1 MKKSIKTANINRR
14 DMLKRLA
21 VISAAT
27 LLPDA
32 LLSVTNYAP
41 AFHFIGL
48 GDAGSNVVEYIYSK
62 GIKGKYT
69 CISNTIKN
77 NLPKKIQ
84 CIQLNTQSVATEIP
98 DAVLKIFNA
107 NDTFILLSGLGGY
120 VGTFMTEKLTLRL
133 HQQQKKFM
141 TITTLPF
148 KFEGEE
154 RLLRALATVEKLK
167 NIPDFKFFELETI
180 RTQYGHLPIRAAF
193 EKVNEQFYTM
203 YKSTCRFN

>member
-1 MKKSIKTANINRR
+1 MKKPIKTTNINRR
-14 DMLKRLA
+14 NMLKRLA

-32 LLSVTNYAP
+32 LLSVANNAP
-41 AFHFIGL
+41 AIHFIGL

-77 NLPKKIQ
+77 NLPKEIQ
-84 CIQLNTQSVATEIP
+84 CIQLNTQSVAIEIP

-120 VGTFMTEKLTLRL
+120 LGTFMTEKITLSL
-133 HQQQKKFM
+133 HEQQKSFM

-154 RLLRALATVEKLK
+154 RFSRALTTVEKLK
-167 NIPDFKFFELETI
+167 TI
-180 RTQYGHLPIRAAF
+180 TWFSIFRT
-193 EKVNEQFYTM
+193 
-203 YKSTCRFN
+203 